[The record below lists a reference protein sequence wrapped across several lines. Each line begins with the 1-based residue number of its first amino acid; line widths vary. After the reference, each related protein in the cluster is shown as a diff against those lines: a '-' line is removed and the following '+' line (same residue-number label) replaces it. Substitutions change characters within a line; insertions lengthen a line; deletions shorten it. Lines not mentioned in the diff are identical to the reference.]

1 MRTGVLCALAAL
13 VLALAAGGCS
23 GGSSAPASSFS
34 AVSQTASASAQ
45 STPAPGQS
53 YQAPAMATVE
63 FHPDAAVGEGD
74 VLLDLSCTAQGYVGV
89 SAKSDK
95 RLKFRTQIG
104 ETQYT
109 YNLPNDGTPTFYPLQ
124 SGNGEYTFI
133 VFENTHDT
141 NYIKKYTTQA
151 TVALESEFAPF
162 LRPSQFVDYTAD
174 SACVAKAAELA
185 SSAADQ
191 AGAVANIYDYI
202 VNHITYDYDKARTV
216 ENGYL
221 PSPDETLSTGKGI
234 CFDYAA
240 LAASMLR
247 SQGIP
252 TKLITG
258 YVSPNNVYHA
268 WNMVWLEE
276 TGWITVEFKAP
287 ANQWSRVDMTF
298 AASGTDAEF
307 IGDGSNYTEYLTY

>member
-1 MRTGVLCALAAL
+1 MRTSPVCALAVL
-13 VLALAAGGCS
+13 LALALAGCS
-23 GGSSAPASSFS
+23 GGAAGSSGASGSALSQAASSAPA
-34 AVSQTASASAQ
+34 A
-45 STPAPGQS
+45 PAPEQS

-63 FHPDAAVGEGD
+63 FHPEAAVGEGD

-89 SAKSDK
+89 SAKSGQ

-124 SGNGEYTFI
+124 SGDGEYTFI

-151 TVALESEFAPF
+151 QVTLESEFAPF

-174 SACVAKAAELA
+174 SACVAKAAQLV
-185 SSAADQ
+185 SSAADE

-202 VNHITYDYDKARTV
+202 VSHITYDYDKARTV
-216 ENGYL
+216 ESGYL
-221 PSPDETLSTGKGI
+221 PTPDETLSTGKGI

-240 LAASMLR
+240 LAAAMLR

-252 TKLITG
+252 AKLITG

-287 ANQWSRVDMTF
+287 ADQWSRVDMTF
-298 AASGTDAEF
+298 AASGTDPAF
-307 IGDGSNYTEYLTY
+307 IGDGSNYTDYLTY

>member
-1 MRTGVLCALAAL
+1 MRTGLVCALAAL
-13 VLALAAGGCS
+13 LVVTSAGCS
-23 GGSSAPASSFS
+23 GGGSAPASGP
-34 AVSQTASASAQ
+34 A
-45 STPAPGQS
+45 STPVTATSSSVSAAPEQS

-74 VLLDLSCTAQGYVGV
+74 VLVDLSCTAQGYVGV

-104 ETQYT
+104 EIQYT

-124 SGNGEYTFI
+124 SGDGDYTFI

-151 TVALESEFAPF
+151 AVALESEFAPF
-162 LRPSQFVDYTAD
+162 LRSSQFVDYTAD

-191 AGAVANIYDYI
+191 VGAVANIYDYI
-202 VNHITYDYDKARTV
+202 VGHIAYDYDKARTV
-216 ENGYL
+216 ESGYL
-221 PSPDETLSTGKGI
+221 PTPDETLSTGKGI

-240 LAASMLR
+240 LAAAMLR

-252 TKLITG
+252 AKLITG

-287 ANQWSRVDMTF
+287 ANQWNRVDMTF
-298 AASGTDAEF
+298 AASGTDADF
-307 IGDGSNYTEYLTY
+307 IGDGSNYTDYLTY

>member
-1 MRTGVLCALAAL
+1 MRTGALCALAAL
-13 VLALAAGGCS
+13 VLVFTAGGCS

-34 AVSQTASASAQ
+34 QTASAPAASTSA
-45 STPAPGQS
+45 PAGG
-53 YQAPAMATVE
+53 YQAPPMADTV
-63 FHPDAAVGEGD
+63 FHPEAAVGEGE
-74 VLLDLSCTAQGYVGV
+74 VQLDLSCVAQGYVGV

-95 RLKFRTQIG
+95 RLKFRTQMG
-104 ETQYT
+104 EAQYT

-124 SGNGEYTFI
+124 SGDGEYTFI

-151 TVALESEFAPF
+151 AVTLESEFAPF

-174 SACVAKAAELA
+174 SACVAMAAQLA

-202 VNHITYDYDKARTV
+202 VTHITYDYDKARTV

-221 PSPDETLSTGKGI
+221 PTPDETLSTGKGI

-258 YVSPNNVYHA
+258 YVSTNNVYHA
-268 WNMVWLEE
+268 WNFVWLEE

-298 AASGTDAEF
+298 AASGTDSEF
-307 IGDGSNYTEYLTY
+307 IGDGSNYTDYLTY